1 MEAPPPALYVCDA
14 CSLLNLIAG
23 RRFTDIARGTPAR
36 FVTSEQ
42 AADEVRY
49 VRRGGGPSDAASCR
63 PSSISRRSAPYR
75 VL

>member
-1 MEAPPPALYVCDA
+1 MEAPPELYVFDA
-14 CSLLNLIAG
+14 CSLLNLIAS
-23 RRFTDIARGTPAR
+23 RRSADIARGTPAR

-49 VRRGGGPSDAASCR
+49 VRRGGGGADASSR
-63 PSSISRRSAPYR
+63 RSSSISRRSAPYR

>member
-1 MEAPPPALYVCDA
+1 MEVPPPALNVFDA
-14 CSLLNLIAG
+14 CSLLNLIAS

-36 FVTSEQ
+36 FVTSEL

-49 VRRGGGPSDAASCR
+49 VRRDGGSADA
-63 PSSISRRSAPYR
+63 SSRRSSPISRRSAPYR